1 MPNYRRAYERGAT
14 YFFTINLQDRRSSL
28 LTDNVDLLTS
38 AFKTVKNSYPFKI
51 DALVVLPEHLHAVI
65 TLQDNQYDFSI
76 LWRYIK
82 GEFSRSIKD
91 SQQISQTYQA
101 RRERGIWQR
110 RFWEHKIRNQKDY
123 ETHINYCYYNPVKH
137 GYVLNVAEWKFST
150 FHRDVAK
157 GLFPQNWASTGS
169 FEGMYGE

>member
-14 YFFTINLQDRRSSL
+14 YFFTVNLQDRRSSL
-28 LTDNVDLLTS
+28 LTDNIDLLTR
-38 AFKTVKNSYPFKI
+38 AIKTVKNSYPFKT

-91 SQQISQTYQA
+91 SQQTSQTFQA
-101 RRERGIWQR
+101 RRERGI
-110 RFWEHKIRNQKDY
+110 
-123 ETHINYCYYNPVKH
+123 
-137 GYVLNVAEWKFST
+137 
-150 FHRDVAK
+150 
-157 GLFPQNWASTGS
+157 
-169 FEGMYGE
+169 